1 MRTTLKRGVGRAAA
15 ANGNGKAVFPPGP
28 AQATVTAVTRYRQP
42 PPPVATGLGVFRRI
56 LLITL
61 LGVTSLILGAAGGGY
76 LYTHQFVAGLRAH
89 TPAVVKASRAL
100 DVPVANHA
108 AIALVIGYDH
118 RAGVESAGP
127 SRSDTLMLIRADPL
141 TKTISLLS
149 FPRDLQVPIYCGST
163 PTATD
168 RINAAYAYCNAKGT
182 LLTVKHLT
190 GLPVNYLI
198 TVNFHGFKEVV
209 DTLGGIWMDV
219 DRRYYN
225 KNTGAYNN
233 NYANINLQPGY
244 QQLSG
249 QEALDFVRFRH
260 TDSDLTRVA
269 RQQEFVRA
277 MKEQIARSFSYT
289 RIPTLVGTLTKNI
302 EVGEGGHALQLEQV
316 ISYALFAQALPGGHF
331 FQDKIENV
339 DCASGPCIAPS
350 SDIQAAVEQFQNP
363 DVQAPKDANTA
374 ALGQKVKQTAPPPSS
389 VSVTVLNG
397 NGVQGAAAGAS
408 YLLQQRGYQT
418 LTPPNNLQA
427 DAPAQTFHSK
437 IYYDPAQ
444 KRSKAAAVA
453 LQNLMQ
459 PADVEKL
466 PRTPGLLA
474 KDPGSMLIVVL
485 GQTFHGTIAS
495 IPARIVP
502 THQRANVR
510 YDASAVE
517 LLRPYVKKVPFK
529 LMVPTVLD
537 RFSTPDTLYGDKP
550 LAFYWMDDARK
561 HKGIRLVFHNGA
573 NEFWGV
579 QETDFAGAPAL
590 ADRSFHRIIR
600 GRAYDLYYSGT
611 HLHMVV
617 LRQGGASYWVVNTL
631 LDSLSNET
639 MLSIAK
645 GLKPLTSIH

>member
-1 MRTTLKRGVGRAAA
+1 MRTTLKRGVGRGAG
-15 ANGNGKAVFPPGP
+15 ANGNGKAVYPPGP
-28 AQATVTAVTRYRQP
+28 PPATVTAVTRYRQP
-42 PPPVATGLGVFRRI
+42 PPPTATGLGLFRRI
-56 LLITL
+56 LVITL
-61 LGVTSLILGAAGGGY
+61 LGVTSLILGGIGGGY
-76 LYTHQFVAGLRAH
+76 LYTHQFVVGLRAH
-89 TPAVVKASRAL
+89 TPAVVKASKQL
-100 DVPVANHA
+100 DVPLANRA

-118 RAGVESAGP
+118 RAGVESSGP
-127 SRSDTLMLIRADPL
+127 SRSDTLMLIRADPV

-149 FPRDLQVPIYCGST
+149 FPRDLRVPIYCGST
-163 PTATD
+163 PSATD

-190 GLPVNYLI
+190 GLPVNYLV

-209 DTLGGIWMDV
+209 DTLGGIWLDI

-225 KNTGAYNN
+225 KNTGAASN

-244 QQLSG
+244 QQLTG

-289 RIPTLVGTLTKNI
+289 RIPSLVGTLTKNI
-302 EVGEGGHALQLEQV
+302 EIGEGGHALQLDQV
-316 ISYALFAQALPGGHF
+316 ISYALFAQTLPGGHF
-331 FQDKIENV
+331 FQDTIQNV
-339 DCASGPCIAPS
+339 DCSSGPCIAPT
-350 SDIQAAVEQFQNP
+350 SDIQAAVDQFQNP

-374 ALGQKVKQTAPPPSS
+374 ALGQKVKQTAPPVSS
-389 VSVTVLNG
+389 VTLTVLNG
-397 NGVQGAAAGAS
+397 NGVQGAAANAS
-408 YLLQQRGYQT
+408 YLLAQQGYKT
-418 LTPPNNLQA
+418 LTPPNGLQA
-427 DAPAQTFHSK
+427 DAPAPTFHTK

-459 PADVEKL
+459 PADVAKL
-466 PRTPGLLA
+466 PRTPEMLA
-474 KDPGSMLIVVL
+474 KDPGSMLMVVL

-502 THQRANVR
+502 THQQAIVR
-510 YDASAVE
+510 YDSSAAA
-517 LLRPYVKKVPFK
+517 LLQPYVKKVPFK

-537 RFSTPDTLYGDKP
+537 RYSSADTLYGDKP
-550 LAFYWMDDARK
+550 IAYYWMDQARK

-579 QETDFAGAPAL
+579 QETDFSGAPAL
-590 ADRSFHRIIR
+590 ADRSFHRILG
-600 GRAYDLYYSGT
+600 GRAFDLYYSGT

-617 LRQGGASYWVVNTL
+617 LRQGGSSYWVVNTL

-639 MLSIAK
+639 MLAIAK

>member
-1 MRTTLKRGVGRAAA
+1 MRTTLKRGVGRGAG
-15 ANGNGKAVFPPGP
+15 ANGNGKAVYPPDAAP
-28 AQATVTAVTRYRQP
+28 TTATAVTRYRQP
-42 PPPVATGLGVFRRI
+42 PPPTATGLGLFRRI

-61 LGVTSLILGAAGGGY
+61 LVVTALILGSAGGGY
-76 LYTHQFVAGLRAH
+76 LYTHQVVVGLRAH
-89 TPAVVKASRAL
+89 TPSVVKASKQL
-100 DVPVANHA
+100 DVPVANKA

-127 SRSDTLMLIRADPL
+127 SRSDTLMLIRADPQ

-149 FPRDLQVPIYCGST
+149 FPRDLRVPIYCGAA
-163 PTATD
+163 PTAND

-190 GLPVNYLI
+190 GLPVNYLV
-198 TVNFHGFKEVV
+198 TVNFHGFKQVV

-225 KNTGAYNN
+225 KNTGSFND

-244 QQLSG
+244 QQLTG
-249 QEALDFVRFRH
+249 QKALDFVRFRH

-277 MKEQIARSFSYT
+277 MKEQIAHSLSYR
-289 RIPTLVGTLTKNI
+289 RIPSLVGTLTKNI
-302 EVGEGGHALQLEQV
+302 EIGEGGHALQLDQV
-316 ISYALFAQALPGGHF
+316 ISYALFAQGLPGGHF

-339 DCASGPCIAPS
+339 DCSTGPCLAS
-350 SDIQAAVEQFQNP
+350 ASDIQAAVDQFQNP
-363 DVQAPKDANTA
+363 DVQAPTDANTA
-374 ALGQKVKQTAPPPSS
+374 ALGQKVKQTAPPPPS

-397 NGVQGAAAGAS
+397 NGVQGAAANAS
-408 YLLQQRGYQT
+408 YLLAQRGYQT
-418 LTPPNNLQA
+418 LTPPNNLEPNY
-427 DAPAQTFHSK
+427 DATFHTK

-459 PADVEKL
+459 PADVAKL
-466 PRTPGLLA
+466 PRTPKILA
-474 KDPGSMLIVVL
+474 LDPGSMLMVVL
-485 GQTFHGTIAS
+485 GQTFHGTMAA
-495 IPARIVP
+495 IPERVIP
-502 THQRANVR
+502 KHQAATVR
-510 YDASAVE
+510 YDAAAAD
-517 LLRPYVKKVPFK
+517 LLKPYVKKVPFK

-537 RFSTPDTLYGDKP
+537 RYSSPDTLYGDKP
-550 LAFYWMDDARK
+550 IAYYWMDIDRK

-579 QETDFAGAPAL
+579 QETDFTAAPAL
-590 ADRSFHRIIR
+590 GDRSFHRIIK
-600 GRAYDLYYSGT
+600 GRAYDLYYSGS

-617 LRQGGASYWVVNTL
+617 LRQGGSTYWVVNTL

-639 MLSIAK
+639 MLAIAK